1 MKTEIDMIRRYDNR
15 LVRVVCLLLLLLL
28 VRMTP
33 AAAFPLTITDDL
45 GRPVTL
51 TEPPRR
57 VVSLVPTASE
67 IMVALGAGD
76 ILKGVTWHSAERTA
90 GSPAVVVGGFA
101 APVAERVAAL
111 EPDLV
116 ILADL
121 HQFLPAELSR
131 PQTSYLYL
139 RTASL
144 ADGLDNIRLMGAIF
158 GREKKA
164 AEITAGIQ
172 DDLDLVAAKVARIPE
187 AERKRVIRIMGRE
200 TVMTPGADSFQNEL
214 IRAAGGLS
222 HDIDQ
227 DGDVIDVSREQW
239 QDFDPQFIYGCGR
252 DRVLVERF
260 FDRPGW
266 KEAAAVKNHRIR
278 FYPCDLTC
286 RAATNTGKFVSWLAA
301 DIYTASFSRTD
312 QLIRPETIVD
322 SRPVDLAAGNTGTAA
337 GGRPDY
343 VTDCRVVHSRLFD
356 FINKTLLIEL
366 DSPTTVLSSLDGWR
380 ADVRTVGN
388 HSYPPPCWS
397 ISHAAGISAY
407 RDRVLAVLDQSPD
420 QTALLFTGAD
430 MDNLAIGTAA
440 HRDMTVWAL
449 VTAGVAG
456 NAMRA
461 SRDSGAYYEPGTIN
475 MILLT
480 SRQLSP
486 RAMTRAVITAT
497 EAKTAALLDLDV
509 RSSYAAGRYRATGTG
524 TDNIIVVQGRGPAA
538 DKAGGHTKLG
548 ELIGRAVHEG
558 VQQAV
563 FGQNRLTAIRTIF
576 QRLAER
582 GLSIGA
588 LVGGIDCPCA
598 GEKSRLAADLE
609 KILLDPETAGFIEL
623 ALAINDD
630 YEKGLIRDLGP
641 FNQLAAGVCRKIA
654 GEADR
659 PVDPLIDEEALP
671 EVTRIAFNALLT
683 GLVAAAEKETP

>member
-1 MKTEIDMIRRYDNR
+1 
-15 LVRVVCLLLLLLL
+15 LLLLLL
-28 VRMTP
+28 VRVTP
-33 AAAFPLTITDDL
+33 AAPADAAFPLTITDDL
-45 GRPVTL
+45 GRQVTFA
-51 TEPPRR
+51 EPPRR

-67 IMVALGAGD
+67 IMVELGAD
-76 ILKGVTWHSAERTA
+76 KFLKGVTWHSAELTA

-101 APVAERVAAL
+101 APAAERIAAL
-111 EPDLV
+111 DPDLV

-121 HQFLPAELSR
+121 HHLLPDQLDR
-131 PQTSYLYL
+131 PQTSYVFLKTRY
-139 RTASL
+139 L
-144 ADGLDNIRLMGAIF
+144 ADSFDNIRLLGDIF

-164 AEITAGIQ
+164 EEITAGIR
-172 DDLDLVAAKVARIPE
+172 DDLDLIAAKVARIPE
-187 AERKRVIRIMGRE
+187 AERKRAIRIMGRE
-200 TVMTPGADSFQNEL
+200 SVMTPGADSFQNQL

-222 HDIDQ
+222 PDIDQ

-239 QDFDPQFIYGCGR
+239 RRFDPQFIYGCGR
-252 DRVLVERF
+252 DQVLVERF
-260 FDRPGW
+260 FDRSGW

-301 DIYTASFSRTD
+301 DMYTASFSRTD
-312 QLIRPETIVD
+312 QLVQPETIVS
-322 SRPVDLAAGNTGTAA
+322 SRPVDLAAGGTEAA
-337 GGRPDY
+337 ADGRPAY
-343 VTDCRVVHSRLFD
+343 VADCRVVHSRLFD
-356 FINKTLLIEL
+356 FINKTLLIDFDTPL
-366 DSPTTVLSSLDGWR
+366 TVLSSLDGWR
-380 ADVRTVGN
+380 DDVRTVGN

-407 RDRVLAVLDQSPD
+407 RDRVLAVLDKPAD
-420 QTALLFTGAD
+420 RTALLFTGAD
-430 MDNLAIGTAA
+430 MDNLAIGRAA
-440 HRDMTVWAL
+440 HRDMTVWAV

-461 SRDSGAYYEPGTIN
+461 SRDSGFYYEPGTIN

-480 SRQLSP
+480 SRRLSP

-509 RSSYAAGRYRATGTG
+509 RSSYADGRYRATGTG

-538 DKAGGHTKLG
+538 DKAGGHTRLG

-563 FGQNRLTAIRTIF
+563 FRQNRLTPGRTVF
-576 QRLAER
+576 QRLDER
-582 GLSIGA
+582 GLSIGG

-598 GEKSRLAADLE
+598 GGKNRLAADLE

-623 ALAINDD
+623 ALAVNDD

-641 FNQLAAGVCRKIA
+641 FNRLAADVCRKIA
-654 GEADR
+654 GEEDR
-659 PVDPLIDEEALP
+659 PVEPLIENDALP
-671 EVTRIAFNALLT
+671 EVTRTAFNALLT
-683 GLVAAAEKETP
+683 GIVAATEKETP